1 MSRQP
6 SPISTHLKPFLQRNA
21 PVLLGLL
28 LVWNMLL
35 AIALVGRFQ
44 PRVPPPDQAE
54 EPASSPT
61 ADSLAQPFLNALPVA
76 GREGGNVL
84 DNRRY
89 TFRLPMP
96 QEAVAAIW
104 HNGRPILTQIADTA
118 GTYKFDLR
126 LRHGENELAVSVW
139 RMDHSLIYR
148 DRWNISITS
157 ALVEKLSRS
166 MDRGSRHH
174 PEMALTFDGGSV
186 AEGAVEI
193 LNILWSRGITTTL
206 FLTGQFIEKN
216 PRLVLQMLADGHE
229 IANHTYNHPHL
240 TTFADN
246 GLPET
251 LEGADRDFL
260 QGQLFRTDSLFRALT
275 GIPMQPYWRAPYG
288 EINPDILVW
297 AAEAGYRHIHWSPGM
312 DTMDWVSDSTSTL
325 FRSPEAIAERL
336 WEHARKKDGLNGGI
350 VLMHLGTTRTGKPV
364 YTILDALIRDLQ
376 KAGYRPVKISQ
387 MLENGTFPG

>member
-1 MSRQP
+1 
-6 SPISTHLKPFLQRNA
+6 
-21 PVLLGLL
+21 
-28 LVWNMLL
+28 
-35 AIALVGRFQ
+35 
-44 PRVPPPDQAE
+44 
-54 EPASSPT
+54 
-61 ADSLAQPFLNALPVA
+61 
-76 GREGGNVL
+76 
-84 DNRRY
+84 
-89 TFRLPMP
+89 
-96 QEAVAAIW
+96 
-104 HNGRPILTQIADTA
+104 
-118 GTYKFDLR
+118 
-126 LRHGENELAVSVW
+126 
-139 RMDHSLIYR
+139 
-148 DRWNISITS
+148 
-157 ALVEKLSRS
+157 
-166 MDRGSRHH
+166 
-174 PEMALTFDGGSV
+174 
-186 AEGAVEI
+186 
-193 LNILWSRGITTTL
+193 TL